1 MDEGLDVSIDSGAGS
16 QMPASEGIDIA
27 ELQNEAAALDIEPL
41 DEGVDL
47 GFNYDEV
54 VSEPETAEPPYEP
67 STLENIINAGAAGAV
82 SPSSG
87 AQFAGEILA
96 PPGAEEALAQGL
108 QAGVNAA
115 VAGSKGFME
124 ATIRQ
129 HGKSPAAAL
138 QDIQINQAIID
149 GASNDTA
156 GEHNG
161 G

>member
-1 MDEGLDVSIDSGAGS
+1 MTDEGLDVSINAGAGS
-16 QMPASEGIDIA
+16 EVHASESTDIA
-27 ELQNEAAALDIEPL
+27 ELQNEAAALNIEPL
-41 DEGVDL
+41 DDTNG
-47 GFNYDEV
+47 GFAEH
-54 VSEPETAEPPYEP
+54 ETAEQPYEP

-87 AQFAGEILA
+87 AQIAGEILA
-96 PPGAEEALAQGL
+96 PHGAEEVLAQGL
-108 QAGVNAA
+108 QAGMNAV

-138 QDIQINQAIID
+138 QDIRINQAIID

-156 GEHNG
+156 GGQNDG
-161 G
+161 